1 MIQLSTT
8 GYMKIGVIPF
18 LLGILYLTLS
28 AKPPTQDAL
37 TSESKAATH
46 GNPHH
51 EAGKTSKGT
60 GNSKRIPWP
69 EFELSDL
76 KKCDPFDRH
85 MIFPAL
91 ATQSAE
97 SESKPINR
105 QSLVATHSQPF
116 PSKLEPIKVQA
127 VFESPRGIAA
137 LVGDRVLHVGDQ
149 LSDGSQVMSIT
160 PEQLIV
166 SSPGVD

>member
-1 MIQLSTT
+1 MIQPSTT
-8 GYMKIGVIPF
+8 GYMKIGMIPF
-18 LLGILYLTLS
+18 LLGILYFTLA

-46 GNPHH
+46 GNPLH
-51 EAGKTSKGT
+51 EAGKTLNGT
-60 GNSKRIPWP
+60 EKSGRLTWP

-91 ATQSAE
+91 ANQSSE
-97 SESKPINR
+97 SESNRINR
-105 QSLVATHSQPF
+105 QSLVAMHSQPF

-127 VFESPRGIAA
+127 VFQSPRGIAA

-149 LSDGSQVMSIT
+149 LSDGSQVTSIT

-166 SSPGVD
+166 STPGVD